1 VTRATDAFVTGGSGL
16 VGGHLIGRLVS
27 EGWSV
32 DALVRSSEA
41 AEKVSALGAAAVP
54 GDLFDTSGLADV
66 MGRSTIVFHV
76 AGVNDTCPRNADSM
90 DRVNVE
96 GTRSVVGA
104 AATAGVER
112 VVYTSSAATI
122 GEARGVLATEA
133 TPHSGG
139 FLSPYARSKYL
150 AEQAAFTE
158 ANRLDIDLVSVNP
171 SSVQGP
177 GRATGSAEILIRI
190 LNSRRPILVDTNI
203 SIVDVEDCTVGH
215 IAAATH
221 GEPGT
226 RYLLSARPTTVA
238 DAVSVIAEFLGQP
251 IRPRWV
257 STSVAKA
264 VGLPLVWVAGKARP
278 GAGICPALVRTL
290 LHGHRFDANMATEEL
305 GVTFRPA
312 TKTLERTAQWLVSEG
327 YVERRTTSG
336 G

>member
-1 VTRATDAFVTGGSGL
+1 VTRATEAFVTGGSGL

-32 DALVRSSEA
+32 DALVRSREA
-41 AEKVSALGAAAVP
+41 AEKVTALGAAAVF
-54 GDLFDTSGLADV
+54 GDLFDTSGLAEA
-66 MGRSTIVFHV
+66 MQREAIVFHV
-76 AGVNDTCPRNADSM
+76 AGVNDTCPRNPGSM
-90 DRVNVE
+90 DRVNIE
-96 GTRSVVGA
+96 GTRSVVA
-104 AATAGVER
+104 AAGAAGVER

-122 GEARGVLATEA
+122 GEVTGVLATEV

-150 AEQAAFTE
+150 AEQAAFSE
-158 ANRLDIDLVSVNP
+158 ANRLDVDLVSVNP

-203 SIVDVEDCTVGH
+203 SIVDIEDCTMGH

-226 RYLLSARPTTVA
+226 RYLLSARPVTVA
-238 DAVSVIAEFLGQP
+238 EAVLVTAEFLGQP

-257 STSVAKA
+257 PASVAKVA
-264 VGLPLVWVAGKARP
+264 GMPLAWVAGKVRP
-278 GAGICPALVRTL
+278 GAGICPAILRTL
-290 LHGHRFDANMATEEL
+290 LHGHLFDATRATEEL

-312 TKTLERTAQWLVSEG
+312 TETLERTAQWLISEG
-327 YVERRTTSG
+327 YLDHDPG
-336 G
+336 P

>member
-1 VTRATDAFVTGGSGL
+1 VTKATDAFVTGGSGL

-32 DALVRSSEA
+32 EALVRSREA
-41 AEKVSALGAAAVP
+41 AEKVTALGAAAVP
-54 GDLFDTSGLADV
+54 GDLFDTSGLADA
-66 MGRSTIVFHV
+66 MRREAIVFHV
-76 AGVNDTCPRNADSM
+76 AGINDTCPRDHALM
-90 DRVNVE
+90 DRVNIE
-96 GTRSVVGA
+96 GTRSVIA
-104 AATAGVER
+104 AASAAGVER
-112 VVYTSSAATI
+112 VVYTSSAAAI
-122 GEARGVLATEA
+122 GEAAGALASET

-150 AEQAAFTE
+150 AEQAAFAE
-158 ANRLDIDLVSVNP
+158 ANRLDVDLVSVNP

-203 SIVDVEDCTVGH
+203 SIVDIEDCTTGH

-221 GEPGT
+221 GGPGE
-226 RYLLSARPTTVA
+226 RYLLSARPITVA
-238 DAVSVIAEFLGQP
+238 DAVSVAAAFLGQP

-257 STSVAKA
+257 PARA
-264 VGLPLVWVAGKARP
+264 ARMVGLPLAWTAGKMRP

-290 LHGHRFDANMATEEL
+290 LHGHRFDATRATEQL

-312 TKTLERTAQWLVSEG
+312 AETLEGTARWLISQG
-327 YVERRTTSG
+327 YVRPNRKS
-336 G
+336 